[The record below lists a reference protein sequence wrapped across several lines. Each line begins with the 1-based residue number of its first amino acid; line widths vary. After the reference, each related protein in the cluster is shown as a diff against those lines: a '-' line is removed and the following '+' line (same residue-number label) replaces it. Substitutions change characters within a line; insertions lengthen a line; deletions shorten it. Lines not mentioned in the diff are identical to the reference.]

1 MIDNITKNNMRLN
14 FNDLFWEIEIKQVL
28 LQFKEKLNS

>member
-1 MIDNITKNNMRLN
+1 MIDNITKNNVRSN
-14 FNDLFWEIEIKQVL
+14 FNDLFWEIHFKHVL